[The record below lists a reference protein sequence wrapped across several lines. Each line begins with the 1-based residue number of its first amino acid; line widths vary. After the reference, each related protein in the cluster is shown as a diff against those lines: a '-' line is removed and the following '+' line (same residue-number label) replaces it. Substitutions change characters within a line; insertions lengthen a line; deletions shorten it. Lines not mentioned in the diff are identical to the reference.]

1 LIERLKEDMINLGEI
16 GKQETGGISRPS
28 FSDYDIEARKY
39 VLKRFKEAGLMI
51 HTDAAGNIIGIRP
64 GKVESPIVTTG
75 SHIDSVWN
83 GGMFDG
89 TLGVI
94 SGLEA
99 IRMLNDSNIK
109 TDLPIA
115 LIVFTDEEGAFSSL
129 TGSSYFAGL
138 LKKEELYELK
148 NKYDGKK
155 FKEGFEK
162 IPKEGYVERF
172 EKPIKSHVELHIEQ
186 GPVLESNNKDIGI
199 VTGIVG
205 VRWLKITF
213 IGKQSHAG
221 ATPMNMRRDP
231 VIPLAKTALKIRE
244 TALSYKEM
252 VGTAGYI
259 KVFPNVVNVIAGEAT
274 ITADIRTLDLTDL
287 ENAVQKILRS
297 AKMYAQNE
305 KVGFNYSILQN
316 KDPVICSQSVM
327 QAIKQS
333 TEELGYSYIL
343 LPSRAGHDTQNVA
356 KITKDVG
363 MIFVPSK
370 GGISHSPD
378 EWTEW
383 EQAHKGVEVLKNV
396 LIRLASNIKS

>member
-51 HTDAAGNIIGIRP
+51 HIDAAGNIIGIRP

-148 NKYDGKK
+148 NKYDGKNLK
-155 FKEGFEK
+155 KDLK
-162 IPKEGYVERF
+162 
-172 EKPIKSHVELHIEQ
+172 KSQKKVML
-186 GPVLESNNKDIGI
+186 KDSKSP
-199 VTGIVG
+199 
-205 VRWLKITF
+205 LKVMLNF
-213 IGKQSHAG
+213 I
-221 ATPMNMRRDP
+221 
-231 VIPLAKTALKIRE
+231 
-244 TALSYKEM
+244 
-252 VGTAGYI
+252 
-259 KVFPNVVNVIAGEAT
+259 
-274 ITADIRTLDLTDL
+274 
-287 ENAVQKILRS
+287 
-297 AKMYAQNE
+297 
-305 KVGFNYSILQN
+305 
-316 KDPVICSQSVM
+316 
-327 QAIKQS
+327 
-333 TEELGYSYIL
+333 
-343 LPSRAGHDTQNVA
+343 
-356 KITKDVG
+356 
-363 MIFVPSK
+363 
-370 GGISHSPD
+370 
-378 EWTEW
+378 
-383 EQAHKGVEVLKNV
+383 
-396 LIRLASNIKS
+396 